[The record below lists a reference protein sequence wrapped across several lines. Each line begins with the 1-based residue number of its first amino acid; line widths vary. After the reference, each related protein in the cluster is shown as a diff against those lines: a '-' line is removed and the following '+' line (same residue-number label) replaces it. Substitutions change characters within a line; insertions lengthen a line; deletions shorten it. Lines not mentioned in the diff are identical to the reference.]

1 MKLVFVNNYHDYMY
15 IAQCYCFSFYI
26 NFAKKK
32 KMESS
37 FIHPAY
43 LHSISRFMK
52 KQPSLFFWITQQI
65 SKWVSP
71 VKRLAI
77 EVVVPNWVSRYL
89 GRNTTKP
96 LTMAISQHI
105 PRQVTRYTSFFS
117 KDSMERGMSG
127 SRGKTLWIL
136 IFIK

>member
-1 MKLVFVNNYHDYMY
+1 ML
-15 IAQCYCFSFYI
+15 I
-26 NFAKKK
+26 KKW
-32 KMESS
+32 SPH

-127 SRGKTLWIL
+127 SRGKTLWNL
-136 IFIK
+136 IHVFIKVCRNSEIYVLFPNKCVLRKNKCI